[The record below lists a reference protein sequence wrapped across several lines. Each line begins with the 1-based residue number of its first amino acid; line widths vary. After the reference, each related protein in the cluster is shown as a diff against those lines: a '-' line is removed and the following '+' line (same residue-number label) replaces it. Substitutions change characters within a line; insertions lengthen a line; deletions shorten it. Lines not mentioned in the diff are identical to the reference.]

1 MKPQEHDRIVL
12 ADLPDGV
19 RKMLEVLDVDGDG
32 YVSSLYPPKVP
43 LFREIP
49 D

>member
-1 MKPQEHDRIVL
+1 MKPHEHNDRIIL

-32 YVSSLYPPKVP
+32 YVSSLSPKVP
-43 LFREIP
+43 LFLEIP
-49 D
+49 N